1 MKQDEAKRII
11 QDCLENTYN
20 SINFDRLIANILTT
34 PYQIINN
41 KVWEAYVREAFRD
54 SISSYVVKGI
64 YEDSSSKRIAILE
77 VQLRSDTSLQHA
89 RTMQRNFVADF
100 LKWGNNYGR
109 QDGALV
115 AFVWPEGHD
124 WRFSLV
130 KMEYSLEVKE
140 GKIKT
145 QENLTPAKRWSFL
158 VGKNEK
164 SHTAQSRFLPLVMEE
179 SHGAIFAE
187 IENAFDVESVTD
199 EFFEQYKEC
208 FFRFKDEIDRVIE
221 LNDRDRAHFES
232 IGLDTANFAK
242 KTLGQIAFLYFLQKK
257 WWFGVASDKKWWE
270 WPKDFLRKLFER
282 REKYGKNF
290 FNDVLEPLFYE
301 ALATDRWELAIY
313 TRLNNTRVPFLN
325 GGLFEPMKGY
335 EWEKTDLTINDEVFS
350 NNHKTKNGDIGDG
363 IFDVFDRYNFTV
375 SEDEPLEK
383 EVAVDPEMLGKIF
396 ENLLEIRDR
405 KSKWAFYT
413 PRPIVHYMCQESLIE
428 YLSNVDISIAR
439 EDIEFFIRESEVTL
453 ENDKTTK
460 RKIEESKE
468 KWREYRGDY
477 VYKTPASIREKAKE
491 LDQALSDIRIADPAV
506 GSGAFPLGMIN
517 EIVRARQILA
527 VHAGAKITTYQL
539 KLHAI
544 QENIYGV
551 DLEPGAVEI
560 CQLRLWL
567 SLIVDETVP
576 HPLPNLNYRIMQ
588 GNSLIEEYEWIKL
601 YDSKLLS
608 TEKPKKAEQSNIF
621 SLEDSESNKLYTLLQ
636 VKLKRFIETSGRT
649 EKNALKQEIDWLKF
663 WLIEATLREQN
674 KEEKISEIR
683 RLREA
688 NIAPFFLWKLE
699 FSEVFKEKGGFDV
712 VIGNPPYV
720 GTKGT
725 TEDQKIWL
733 EKEFWFADDL
743 YSHFFFQGFK
753 LCRENWAVTYITSK
767 TYWTIQ
773 SKKNVRELLL
783 DNNII
788 YIYDTENPFDT
799 AMVDTSAILVQKTK
813 HQHNKINF
821 FKASKDYS
829 RPIGSTVEKVIY
841 EKAVNKVIFCPSE
854 ANLKIYHQYN
864 GIVSK
869 LMNEWWS
876 KINTSKNIAKYW
888 SELEEYRESIKPWDI
903 SLLWLLTDGGQGLAT
918 GNNGKYVWVVE
929 HTKEAERIAET
940 RKKKFL
946 EVINSKKIT
955 EFGNNPEIIA
965 EYFDSLGES
974 DIRKLF
980 DLFKEKY
987 GRDVFGQGYLFRIVS
1002 KDEIKNIS
1010 EMTSEEKKNWIREYR
1025 TFVPYDKGDKDGNR
1039 WYLRTPY
1046 YIDWREEN
1054 VNLLKHDSNARY
1066 QGHQFYFRAGFCW
1079 SDIHTVLIK
1088 TRLKEQSI
1096 HDIKSMSMFSFSPKC
1111 TDKYLVALLNSTFI
1125 SNYDFAFVNGTQ
1137 TFQIN
1142 DARQIPIIIPNDKQ
1156 LINFENIFDRAYEVK
1171 IQQFD
1176 HQISDKIA
1184 DEKLQEI
1191 QIELDKEVLDLYG
1204 LTDKE
1209 IGTVDT

>member
-208 FFRFKDEIDRVIE
+208 FFRFKDEIDRVIA

-257 WWFGVASDKKWWE
+257 GWFGVASDKKWWE

-350 NNHKTKNGDIGDG
+350 NDHKTKNGDIGDG

-428 YLSNVDISIAR
+428 YLSNIDISIAR

-477 VYKTPASIREKAKE
+477 AFKTPASIREKAKE

-527 VHAGAKITTYQL
+527 VHTGSKTTPYQL

-567 SLIVDETVP
+567 SLIVDETIP

-601 YDSKLLS
+601 YDAGLLS
-608 TEKPKKAEQSNIF
+608 AEKKKRVEQMTMD
-621 SLEDSESNKLYTLLQ
+621 SLMNSESNRLYELLQ
-636 VKLKRFIETSGRT
+636 SKLKKFINTSGRT
-649 EKNALKQEIDWLKF
+649 EKNSLKQEIDELKF
-663 WLIEATLREQN
+663 WLIEATLREQG
-674 KEEKISEIR
+674 KEEKISEIH

-688 NIAPFFLWKLE
+688 NITPFFLWKLE
-699 FSEVFKEKGGFDV
+699 FSEVFQEKWGFDV

-720 GTKGT
+720 
-725 TEDQKIWL
+725 W
-733 EKEFWFADDL
+733 EKWNKDVFRPIAESSLGKRFHLGKMDL
-743 YSHFFFQGFK
+743 FYFFFHLGLDLLSNNGVLGFITT
-753 LCRENWAVTYITSK
+753 NYYITATSALK
-767 TYWTIQ
+767 LRKDICDRWTILQ
-773 SKKNVRELLL
+773 LLNFNELKIFPSALGQH
-783 DNNII
+783 NII
-788 YIYDTENPFDT
+788 S
-799 AMVDTSAILVQKTK
+799 MVQKGKTPKLAKTLITK
-813 HQHNKINF
+813 HQGYSGQETLTNILQGTDFKTDYYSLKQEEIYSKGNIKLTKGMLDNILDRIESECISMKEF
-821 FKASKDYS
+821 FD
-829 RPIGSTVEKVIY
+829 I
-841 EKAVNKVIFCPSE
+841 
-854 ANLKIYHQYN
+854 
-864 GIVSK
+864 
-869 LMNEWWS
+869 NEWIQTWANEVFLFDSYPEFYEQLNQEEKSLFRPFYKNSDIKKYQISMDKMKYILYIDNTFNIEGNVPEIKKYLES
-876 KINTSKNIAKYW
+876 KIEVLSNRAQ
-888 SELEEYRESIKPWDI
+888 IKRSNQKWYT
-903 SLLWLLTDGGQGLAT
+903 LLWPRNVKLFENEAIVTSYRPNSVAFGYKDSSFYSGTDTYYITNPQDWYSL
-918 GNNGKYVWVVE
+918 
-929 HTKEAERIAET
+929 
-940 RKKKFL
+940 KFIL
-946 EVINSKKIT
+946 GIINSLVASTWFFNRGKVKGKILEMTGDNIEKLPIPKIT
-955 EFGNNPEIIA
+955 PSNQILVNEI
-965 EYFDSLGES
+965 ET
-974 DIRKLF
+974 
-980 DLFKEKY
+980 
-987 GRDVFGQGYLFRIVS
+987 
-1002 KDEIKNIS
+1002 IS
-1010 EMTSEEKKNWIREYR
+1010 EMILSKKQENPRANTNEFEWQIDRLVYKL
-1025 TFVPYDKGDKDGNR
+1025 YD
-1039 WYLRTPY
+1039 
-1046 YIDWREEN
+1046 
-1054 VNLLKHDSNARY
+1054 
-1066 QGHQFYFRAGFCW
+1066 
-1079 SDIHTVLIK
+1079 
-1088 TRLKEQSI
+1088 
-1096 HDIKSMSMFSFSPKC
+1096 
-1111 TDKYLVALLNSTFI
+1111 
-1125 SNYDFAFVNGTQ
+1125 
-1137 TFQIN
+1137 
-1142 DARQIPIIIPNDKQ
+1142 
-1156 LINFENIFDRAYEVK
+1156 
-1171 IQQFD
+1171 
-1176 HQISDKIA
+1176 
-1184 DEKLQEI
+1184 
-1191 QIELDKEVLDLYG
+1191 
-1204 LTDKE
+1204 LTDEE
-1209 IGTVDT
+1209 IKIIEGK